1 MADHNW
7 REGLAQSHQRGFVT
21 ARYIDP
27 RELKSLQKALS
38 SLSKKRDS
46 TMADK
51 LIRVNSRVS
60 VMASQVAYVI
70 APEFQERIEVHLLDG
85 RVEELEYSMR
95 NERWRAKDRFE
106 TAVNDALKG
115 E

>member
-1 MADHNW
+1 
-7 REGLAQSHQRGFVT
+7 
-21 ARYIDP
+21 
-27 RELKSLQKALS
+27 
-38 SLSKKRDS
+38 
-46 TMADK
+46 MADK

-70 APEFQERIEVHLLDG
+70 APEFQDRIEVHLLDG
-85 RVEELEYSMR
+85 RVEELECSMR
-95 NERWRAKDRFE
+95 NELWRAKDRFE